1 MSYPT
6 SIFDQLN
13 SAHGAAKEDNMA
25 STNWFERL
33 TGFREGDYESTRSLL
48 AVEGDEL
55 VSSVNGKR
63 YGIGTL
69 SQPTLTELRSRV
81 KLPTGQRSTVEC
93 LVGDVAA
100 LHTAPEFEG
109 ALFQVASQFNL
120 LEMTGPTIRPEDG
133 VARYAGDPT
142 QGPACAIA
150 AGAATIYRNYCVPVG
165 GGTGQTHDR
174 QIDMLAGLGA
184 ALSSQLAQP
193 VSALWKMRNGYA
205 QCTAAGLAAI
215 TDLLANVTDEQRE
228 GLRGQLAIGLHSN
241 VEVTG
246 GNADVHQRVSQAF
259 CSALPVAYFTTIPHS
274 AWESFARLVL
284 EAAYEA
290 TLLAAVEQASTGGSR
305 TVLLT
310 RLGGGAFGNEPEW
323 IDDALWRA
331 LCIVEYAG
339 LDIKLV
345 GLTINPSSQEIAN
358 RWNHRPANHFT
369 AESGNPARGKG
380 ARDHGKGAR
389 SIRQTDTVDNSPSW
403 PNDELLHAFW
413 VEKGKL
419 LAGEYP
425 FSPDEPDRARQ
436 KVRVLVG
443 AGVDSFVDLT
453 SPDDPNVMQ
462 PYIDLLLEEAEKAGR
477 PRPSYRRFSILDTK
491 TITREG
497 YDEILDYIQSEIDAG
512 KIVYVHCWGG
522 KGRTCTVIGCRLID
536 GGLDYDAAIAELHR
550 LRAGTKKADHP
561 VPDTLAQHHVLR
573 DRAHSI
579 G

>member
-1 MSYPT
+1 MT
-6 SIFDQLN
+6 
-13 SAHGAAKEDNMA
+13 

-33 TGFREGDYESTRSLL
+33 TGFGEGDYKSTRSRL

-69 SQPTLTELRSRV
+69 SLPTLAELRSRV
-81 KLPTGQRSTVEC
+81 KLPAGQRSTVEC

-100 LHTAPEFEG
+100 LHAAPEFEG

-133 VARYAGDPT
+133 VARYAGDHT

-165 GGTGQTHDR
+165 GGTGQTQDR
-174 QIDMLAGLGA
+174 QIDTLAGLGA
-184 ALSSQLAQP
+184 ALSSQLVQP
-193 VSALWKMRNGYA
+193 VSAFWKMSNGYA
-205 QCTAAGLAAI
+205 LCTAAGLTAI
-215 TDLLANVTDEQRE
+215 TDLLANVTDEQRD

-246 GNADVHQRVSQAF
+246 VNADARYHVSQAF
-259 CSALPVAYFTTIPHS
+259 CSALPVAYLTISHS

-290 TLLAAVEQASTGGSR
+290 TLLAAVEQAGAGGSR

-310 RLGGGAFGNEPEW
+310 RLGGGAFGNEKQW

-331 LCIVEYAG
+331 LSIVERAG
-339 LDIKLV
+339 LDIRLV
-345 GLTINPSSQEIAN
+345 GLTVNPSSSEIAD
-358 RWNHRPANHFT
+358 RWNGRPANRFT
-369 AESGNPARGKG
+369 ATSRNPVRRKEV
-380 ARDHGKGAR
+380 RDHGSGDR
-389 SIRQTDTVDNSPSW
+389 SIRQTDAVDNPPAW
-403 PNDELLHAFW
+403 PHDQLMHAWW

-425 FSPDEPDRARQ
+425 FSLKSVDQARQ
-436 KVRVLVG
+436 KVRALVD

-453 SPDDPNVMQ
+453 HPDDRPAMH
-462 PYIDLLLEEAEKAGR
+462 PYTDVLLAEAEEAGR
-477 PRPSYRRFSILDTK
+477 PQPRYRRFPIPDNQ

-497 YDEILDYIQSEIDAG
+497 YDKILDYIQSEIDAG

-522 KGRTCTVIGCRLID
+522 KGRTGTVIGCRLID
-536 GGLDYDAAIAELHR
+536 RGLDYDAAIAELHR
-550 LRAGTKKADHP
+550 LRTETKKGDHQ
-561 VPDTLAQHHVLR
+561 VPDTPAQHRVLR
-573 DRAHSI
+573 DRAAGRNSDDTQ
-579 G
+579 